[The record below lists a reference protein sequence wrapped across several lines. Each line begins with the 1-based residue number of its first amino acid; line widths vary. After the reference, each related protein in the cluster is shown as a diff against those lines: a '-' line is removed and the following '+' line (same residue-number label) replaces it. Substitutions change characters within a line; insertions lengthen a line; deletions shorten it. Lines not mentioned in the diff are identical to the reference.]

1 MASYGFQ
8 DGKPIFSRG
17 DPPRGQIYLLPVGH
31 FSMPSQDQPM
41 HFGDRYVTNSRW
53 PNKAWSTP
61 TLVSNCQRSDSR
73 RREPRECLW
82 VPVLISSSTNRRCF
96 FRLKNN
102 KNLQRANS
110 TATRVC
116 CKWIH
121 PPFKDVRRPFVH
133 SRGVFYRRKVSKRCV
148 FGALSIF
155 YNTCAAFNLKLS
167 ATTQAKPSVLVVFSS
182 RPCVVVRCGDFKTFL
197 NKLNSAGVYI
207 GKIFACWHLAIA
219 ITSNWL

>member
-41 HFGDRYVTNSRW
+41 HFGDRYATNSRW

-96 FRLKNN
+96 LGLKTI
-102 KNLQRANS
+102 KISSEQIRQLHAYVANES
-110 TATRVC
+110 TRHLKTF
-116 CKWIH
+116 ID
-121 PPFKDVRRPFVH
+121 P
-133 SRGVFYRRKVSKRCV
+133 S
-148 FGALSIF
+148 SI
-155 YNTCAAFNLKLS
+155 
-167 ATTQAKPSVLVVFSS
+167 LVVFFIDEKSAKGAFLVLYLFSIIRVQLLTSS
-182 RPCVVVRCGDFKTFL
+182 FRPQHRRSHPSWWCFRVVPASLSVVVISRHF
-197 NKLNSAGVYI
+197 
-207 GKIFACWHLAIA
+207 
-219 ITSNWL
+219 